1 VKRVLRIVGIA
12 LISLVLLGAIGFVAW
27 TRVAGYTATAA
38 AGALARTST
47 TKQGWIVFQ
56 PTEATDTA
64 LVFYPGALVE
74 PAAYAPL
81 MKQVADRGVM
91 TVIVPMPLD
100 LAIFGIGSA
109 GDVMAA
115 YPRIKHW
122 IIGGH
127 SLGGSMAAEF
137 VKAHPTAQQGVVFL
151 ASYSADSTDLSGLPI
166 RVVSIYGTN
175 DGLAAAKV
183 PSSMTRL
190 PADAVRIVI
199 DGGNHAQF
207 GDYGAQR
214 GDGTATIS
222 RQEQQSRTAVAIRD
236 LADSLTR

>member
-1 VKRVLRIVGIA
+1 
-12 LISLVLLGAIGFVAW
+12 
-27 TRVAGYTATAA
+27 
-38 AGALARTST
+38 
-47 TKQGWIVFQ
+47 
-56 PTEATDTA
+56 
-64 LVFYPGALVE
+64 
-74 PAAYAPL
+74 

-100 LAIFGIGSA
+100 LALFGIGSA

-115 YPRIKHW
+115 YPKIKHW
-122 IIGGH
+122 IVGGH

-137 VKAHPTAQQGVVFL
+137 VKGHPTAQQGLVFL
-151 ASYSADSTDLSGLPI
+151 ASYSADSTDLSALPLKA
-166 RVVSIYGTN
+166 VSIYGTK

-183 PSSMTRL
+183 PASMVRL
-190 PADAVRIVI
+190 PADAVLVAI

-222 RQEQQSRTAVAIRD
+222 RTEQQSRTAVAIRD
-236 LADSLTR
+236 LANTLPR

>member
-1 VKRVLRIVGIA
+1 MKRALRIGGMA
-12 LISLVLLGAIGFVAW
+12 LLSLALLAVVGFVVW
-27 TRVAGYTATAA
+27 TRVAGYSATPAA
-38 AGALARTST
+38 AALARTST
-47 TKQGWIVFQ
+47 TTQGWIVFQ
-56 PTEATDTA
+56 PAEATDTA
-64 LVFYPGALVE
+64 LVFYPGALVQ

-109 GDVMAA
+109 GDVIAA
-115 YPRIKHW
+115 YPGIKHW

-137 VKAHPTAQQGVVFL
+137 VKSHPNAQQGVVFL
-151 ASYSADSTDLSGLPI
+151 ASYSADSTDLSALPI
-166 RVVSIYGTN
+166 TVVSIYGTK

-183 PSSMTRL
+183 PSSMVRL
-190 PADAVRIVI
+190 PADAVRLVI
-199 DGGNHAQF
+199 EGGNHAQF

-222 RQEQQSRTAVAIRD
+222 RQEQQSRTATAIRD
-236 LADSLTR
+236 LIDRLAR